1 MGEWLL
7 TSNWLLIGS
16 REEIRP
22 AVGTSHGRATLG
34 PSVAVALLVS
44 RHASCVFVCTGVWC
58 RWDTNDEGTPDP
70 AQLLD
75 REAGASKSTSVP
87 PSDVLVS
94 SPWWLQVTRLEVAG
108 SSSGRGR
115 RALAFQSCPSSVP
128 LTLFIGRQFHCP
140 HLSLRNS
147 CLSEWRTG
155 KPWFWGWHLSVD
167 CNVWFLFR
175 QHLELHRAFVWVHVP
190 AWDQTP
196 QGGSLWL
203 FIQMEQGSPRGD
215 VPSVCATASSQ
226 ESWFSSTGPVFGP
239 HVICPLMD
247 F

>member
-1 MGEWLL
+1 MEEWLL
-7 TSNWLLIGS
+7 TSNWLLLGS
-16 REEIRP
+16 GEEIRP

-44 RHASCVFVCTGVWC
+44 RHASCVFVCTGAWC
-58 RWDTNDEGTPDP
+58 RWGTNDEGTPDP
-70 AQLLD
+70 VQLLD
-75 REAGASKSTSVP
+75 REAGTSKSTCVP

-140 HLSLRNS
+140 HLSLRDS

-155 KPWFWGWHLSVD
+155 KPWF
-167 CNVWFLFR
+167 
-175 QHLELHRAFVWVHVP
+175 
-190 AWDQTP
+190 
-196 QGGSLWL
+196 
-203 FIQMEQGSPRGD
+203 
-215 VPSVCATASSQ
+215 
-226 ESWFSSTGPVFGP
+226 
-239 HVICPLMD
+239 
-247 F
+247 